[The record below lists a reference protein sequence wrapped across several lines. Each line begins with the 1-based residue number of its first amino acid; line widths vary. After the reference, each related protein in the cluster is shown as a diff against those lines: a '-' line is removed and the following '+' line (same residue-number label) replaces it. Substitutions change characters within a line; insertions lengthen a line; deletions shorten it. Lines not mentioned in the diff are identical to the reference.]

1 MFYRQHVE
9 NLSLNT
15 IFKPSSVSHQN
26 SLLTPLPSGSK
37 TRANISLNAI
47 REFDS
52 RMRPFRLRRNKATR
66 RLQISEITDLTKH
79 CITKW
84 KVSK

>member
-1 MFYRQHVE
+1 MFYRRYVE

-26 SLLTPLPSGSK
+26 SLPTPLTSGSK
-37 TRANISLNAI
+37 TRANISSNAI
-47 REFDS
+47 RELDS
-52 RMRPFRLRRNKATR
+52 RIRPVRLRRNKATR
-66 RLQISEITDLTKH
+66 RLHISEITDLTKH

-84 KVSK
+84 NVSK